1 MPVEALDYDTNL
13 VEIGFI
19 SIPIVDCFRLIFAYT
34 LLMFQPPPSQSA
46 FVIRCKG
53 CRENI
58 PAPVETLPA
67 SWIAAKCPLCG
78 EHRRYLPAE
87 IFSGRLSYAL
97 LRKPVRSPQG
107 GAR

>member
-1 MPVEALDYDTNL
+1 MNGAPRRDLGGAYFLDD
-13 VEIGFI
+13 
-19 SIPIVDCFRLIFAYT
+19 FRRIFSYAV
-34 LLMFQPPPSQSA
+34 LMFQGPPGKFT

-53 CRENI
+53 CGENI

-78 EHRRYLPAE
+78 EHRRYLPTE
-87 IFSGRLSYAL
+87 IFQGRLSYAL
-97 LRKPVRSPQG
+97 LRKPVRSAQG